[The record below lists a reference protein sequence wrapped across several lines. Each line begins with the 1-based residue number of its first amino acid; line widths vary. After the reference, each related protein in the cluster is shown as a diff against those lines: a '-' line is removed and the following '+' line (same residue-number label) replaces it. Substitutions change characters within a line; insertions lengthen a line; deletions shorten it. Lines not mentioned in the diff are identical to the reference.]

1 MIVRKMEARDVPAAA
16 AMEKEFFSDPWS
28 EKAFQDAIS
37 DENALYVVL
46 EEEGKVIGY
55 CGLWQS
61 FEEADI
67 MNVAIAGEHRQK
79 GAGYFMLTE
88 LMELGRKMGITAF
101 SLEVRE
107 SNLPAIRLYQKLGF
121 SLEGIRRNFYQKP
134 TENAWV
140 MWKR

>member
-1 MIVRKMEARDVPAAA
+1 MIVRKMEASDVPTAAV
-16 AMEKEFFSDPWS
+16 MEKEIFSDPWS
-28 EKAFQDAIS
+28 EKAFLDAIS

-46 EEEGKVIGY
+46 EEEGKVVGY

-61 FEEADI
+61 FDEADI
-67 MNVAIAGEHRQK
+67 MNVAVAEECRQK

-88 LMELGRKMGITAF
+88 LMKMGGQRKIEAF